1 LKDAVDR
8 RSSYAKFLGNLMLKA
23 GFIFDMKVAT
33 GKDLNYTPYS
43 DGMFDLTLGGKKI
56 RDRISGA
63 DLLAITKSLR

>member
-1 LKDAVDR
+1 
-8 RSSYAKFLGNLMLKA
+8 MLKA